1 MRCFIGVHVA
11 GRLSQDCRMLA
22 MGLPA
27 ATPRP
32 NLHMTLAFLGERPQG
47 FIDKLCPALSVT
59 AAQTSPFTLTF
70 DRCEPFPAAQGP
82 FLALTTDAPPQL
94 LVLHQRI
101 WDTLV
106 NFGVIRE
113 SRALRPH
120 ITLAKPGQSM
130 SIKEGQWPLPVNE
143 ICLYASEPGQQ
154 GGAPSYRPLSR
165 FALAD
170 G

>member
-1 MRCFIGVHVA
+1 MRCFIGVQVA
-11 GRLSQDCRMLA
+11 GSLTRDCRMLA

-27 ATPRP
+27 ATPKQ
-32 NLHMTLAFLGERPQG
+32 NLHMTLAFLGERSQG
-47 FIDKLCPALSVT
+47 FIDRLCPALSVI
-59 AAQTSPFTLTF
+59 AAQTAPFTLTF
-70 DRCEPFPAAQGP
+70 DRCEPFPGTQGP
-82 FLALTTDAPPQL
+82 FLALTSDAPPQL
-94 LVLHQRI
+94 LDLHQRI

-106 NFGVIRE
+106 SYGVIRE

-120 ITLAKPGQSM
+120 ITLAKPGQGL

-143 ICLYASEPGQQ
+143 LCLYTSEPGHQ
-154 GGAPSYRPLSR
+154 GGAPSYLPLAR